1 MPFGVTSPGIQINL
15 STTFVSGSSCY
26 SIHNVRDIDNEIHS
40 YFVIA
45 HKTNISTPTVSIS
58 KHIQKLL
65 TNRGGSRGN
74 IGGAS
79 PKTQDFLVCL
89 FFLNFAI
96 YLKTLRL
103 NKINKIKW

>member
-1 MPFGVTSPGIQINL
+1 M
-15 STTFVSGSSCY
+15 
-26 SIHNVRDIDNEIHS
+26 
-40 YFVIA
+40 IA

-79 PKTQDFLVCL
+79 PKILRFFGLFG
-89 FFLNFAI
+89 FFLFCYISKN
-96 YLKTLRL
+96 
-103 NKINKIKW
+103 IKVKHN